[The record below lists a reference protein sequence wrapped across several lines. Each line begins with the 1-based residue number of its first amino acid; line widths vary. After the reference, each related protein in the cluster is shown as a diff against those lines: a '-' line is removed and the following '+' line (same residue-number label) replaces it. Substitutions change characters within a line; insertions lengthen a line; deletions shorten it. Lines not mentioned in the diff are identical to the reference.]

1 VLVNPRAT
9 GEILQEK
16 KWLRIGTMKLR
27 ITTSDV
33 ILAQIQVTSRSSSG
47 NQVVRSVSVEHSHV
61 MELGLLSL
69 TFILPETT
77 LVAMLRTFYRHY
89 KVAELQQLHH
99 LLTSTD
105 QCRQEL
111 MVGI

>member
-1 VLVNPRAT
+1 VLLETSSRLPVEPTPTLSRIDLTRHTVN
-9 GEILQEK
+9 
-16 KWLRIGTMKLR
+16 
-27 ITTSDV
+27 
-33 ILAQIQVTSRSSSG
+33 QVTSRSSSG

-77 LVAMLRTFYRHY
+77 LVAMLRTFYRHC
-89 KVAELQQLHH
+89 KVAELQELHH